1 MTTESILLAIC
12 FGYMLGDTLS
22 KLVVVVS
29 DVVRSIKRRKQ
40 TKTGK
45 QGGRS
50 YLAAYFEVNY
60 G

>member
-1 MTTESILLAIC
+1 MITTERILLAIC
-12 FGYMLGDTLS
+12 FGYVLGDTLS

-45 QGGRS
+45 
-50 YLAAYFEVNY
+50 
-60 G
+60 

>member
-1 MTTESILLAIC
+1 MKIIC
-12 FGYMLGDTLS
+12 FGYVLGDTLS

-45 QGGRS
+45 
-50 YLAAYFEVNY
+50 
-60 G
+60 

>member
-12 FGYMLGDTLS
+12 FGYVLGDTLS

-40 TKTGK
+40 TKLTSNTN
-45 QGGRS
+45 R
-50 YLAAYFEVNY
+50 AAGTILPPF
-60 G
+60 